1 MLTRGKLTVI
11 VQISDSDMKATPA
24 VGRVII
30 GSMARVMLRAQ
41 GNTVTPVPFIL
52 DEVDYLKFMPILEV
66 LRDQGRKSGAP
77 LFPMWQSTGQTEK
90 TWGKDGKRSW
100 YASAAWR
107 LYAAVNDE
115 ETAREVSKRCGTYT
129 VLARTEGMTTSR
141 QNPLSGGA
149 WSRGTN
155 DNTTEQRHPLLSEYE
170 VQTALRPDEAIII
183 PRGKPAL
190 RCGRPLY
197 WRRDRK

>member
-1 MLTRGKLTVI
+1 MA
-11 VQISDSDMKATPA
+11 SDPGTL
-24 VGRVII
+24 GR
-30 GSMARVMLRAQ
+30 L
-41 GNTVTPVPFIL
+41 
-52 DEVDYLKFMPILEV
+52 
-66 LRDQGRKSGAP
+66 
-77 LFPMWQSTGQTEK
+77 
-90 TWGKDGKRSW
+90 
-100 YASAAWR
+100 R

-149 WSRGTN
+149 WSRGTS
-155 DNTTEQRHPLLSEYE
+155 DNTTEQCHPLLSEYE

-183 PRGKPAL
+183 PRGRPAL

-197 WRRDRK
+197 WRRPEMKKLVERDVYRQAAE